1 MKLHF
6 LHKSAVSQI
15 QYSATEGKEFLKL
28 WHYHPE
34 LELVYIV
41 QGQGT
46 LYVGDFIGHFEQDNI
61 FLLGSNLPHM
71 FDSDTEHDTISK
83 SIVLHFNPIYLDKLG
98 TNHQFDFLKYIIDI
112 CERGIM
118 IDKLKSKSL
127 LPLFQE
133 LADMHDM
140 ESNLQAL
147 RILFRLSQNKNF
159 SKLGSANWTE
169 NFIVHDNRLNKV
181 LEYIMMHF
189 KEVIDLETVA
199 DMVGMNKS
207 SFCRYFKQKTNKTFV
222 DYINN
227 VRVNYACRLLR
238 DKSKKNSISLACF
251 ESGFNSLSYFNRIF
265 KKHLGCSPSEY
276 IGRGL

>member
-6 LHKSAVSQI
+6 LHKSTVSQI
-15 QYSATEGKEFLKL
+15 QHSTTEGNEFLKL

-46 LYVGDFIGHFEQDNI
+46 LYVGDFIGHFERDNI

-71 FDSDTEHDTISK
+71 FDSDANDDIVSK
-83 SIVLHFNPIYLDKLG
+83 SIVIHFNPAYLEKLG
-98 TNHQFDFLKYIIDI
+98 TNHQFDFLNYITGL
-112 CERGIM
+112 CRRGIM
-118 IDKLKSKSL
+118 IDKLKSKYF
-127 LPLFQE
+127 LPLFEE
-133 LADMHDM
+133 LAEMHDI
-140 ESNLQAL
+140 ERNLQAL
-147 RILFRLSQNKNF
+147 RILFRLSQNKSF
-159 SKLGSANWTE
+159 SKLGSTNWTE
-169 NFIVHDNRLNKV
+169 NFIVHDNRLDKV

-189 KEVIDLETVA
+189 KEVIDLDTVA

-227 VRVNYACRLLR
+227 VRINYACRLLK
-238 DKSKKNSISLACF
+238 DKGKKNSISLACF
-251 ESGFNSLSYFNRIF
+251 ESGFNSLSYFNRTF
-265 KKHLGCSPSEY
+265 KKHVGCAPSEY
-276 IGRGL
+276 IWQH